1 MGIEVSV
8 VIPMFNEVEN
18 AEDTLTA
25 VARVLS
31 DAGWEYQLIPVDDGS
46 QDGTGEVLRRLADGD
61 PRITPVVY
69 AVNRGRG
76 YALRRGFSAAGGRF
90 IASLDADLSY
100 EPQTAVR
107 MVRTLLEQPEA
118 DLVLASPYMPGGA
131 VDGVPFVRLALSR
144 AGNVVLRRALPQ
156 PVHTST
162 GIVRAYRR
170 EVLDALDL
178 ESDGKE
184 IHLEILSEA
193 MTLGYRVVE
202 IPATLA
208 TRRKGKSKFR
218 PKATMA
224 SHLAFSLLERSA
236 WVFAVGGLA
245 LMAISA
251 IIGAYLLAVFF
262 TGMLNPERPLMTV
275 MMLLFLGGAVG
286 LSFSL
291 MSLQLAELRRNV
303 VRLQAEVK
311 RLRADQASAE
321 VVAEES

>member
-1 MGIEVSV
+1 MPSTVSV

-18 AEDTLTA
+18 AEDTLSA
-25 VARVLS
+25 VALALS
-31 DAGWEYQLIPVDDGS
+31 EAGWDYQLVPVDDGS
-46 QDGTGEVLRRLADGD
+46 RDGTGAELARLAAAD
-61 PRITPVVY
+61 PRITPVGY
-69 AVNRGRG
+69 AMNRGRG
-76 YALRRGFSAAGGRF
+76 YALRKGFGASRGDFVAT
-90 IASLDADLSY
+90 LDADLSY
-100 EPQTAVR
+100 SPDTAVR
-107 MVRTLLEQPEA
+107 MVRILIDDPEA
-118 DLVLASPYMPGGA
+118 DLVLASPYMPGGD

-144 AGNVVLRRALPQ
+144 MGNSVLRRALPQ

-162 GIVRAYRR
+162 GIVRAYRAD
-170 EVLDALDL
+170 VLRSLDL

-208 TRRKGKSKFR
+208 TRRKGSSKFQA
-218 PKATMA
+218 KSTMA

-236 WVFAVGGLA
+236 WVFAVGGFA
-245 LMAISA
+245 LMVVSA
-251 IIGAYLLAVFF
+251 IIGAYLLTVFV

-291 MSLQLAELRRNV
+291 ISLQLAELRRNV

-311 RLRADQASAE
+311 RTRATSAASDRD
-321 VVAEES
+321 VS